1 MRPIAGRILRDS
13 KTNNNLR
20 PASAI
25 GNEHDQEECTDSGS
39 TTLYNSDKLM
49 FFKDLSK
56 VFKYFKG
63 FYASNTILIDDEP
76 YKALL
81 NPDNTGVFPVSY
93 DPTDKNDDFLDPEGE
108 FCSYLDDL
116 ASSSD
121 VQDYIKEHSFGQP
134 MIDSSHPDWSFYSKV
149 IKDYYLAYV
158 C

>member
-13 KTNNNLR
+13 KTNNNLTKK
-20 PASAI
+20 SVLTV
-25 GNEHDQEECTDSGS
+25 E
-39 TTLYNSDKLM
+39 
-49 FFKDLSK
+49 
-56 VFKYFKG
+56 
-63 FYASNTILIDDEP
+63 
-76 YKALL
+76 
-81 NPDNTGVFPVSY
+81 DNTGVFPMSY